1 MSTKKIMFLGT
12 ASSVGK
18 STVAT
23 AFCRYFK
30 QKGCKV
36 APFKALN
43 ISLNSFVTKD
53 GDEIGRAQVVQAEAC
68 EIEPKEYMNPILM
81 KPSAGYKTQVI
92 VRGKVHCTM
101 DAYKYKELN
110 PYLKTV
116 AKEAFSDISKDYDVI
131 VLEGSGSCAEINL
144 KETDIANMKMAE
156 MADTPVVLVADI
168 SKGGVFASIVGTIM
182 LLDEKERSRVK
193 GVIINK
199 FRGRKEL
206 FESATKQIEEIIHIP
221 VLGVMPHIDLDI
233 EEEDATTESIRN
245 VKKQGVDVVVI
256 RLPHMSNFTDF
267 NSLGKIKDLNIR
279 YVEDPKDLSGANM
292 IIIPGSKSTL
302 DDLNFIKESGF
313 EKALIKAK
321 EDEILIL
328 GVCGGYQI
336 LGRKISDPQGVEG
349 EPRVED
355 GLGFLEI
362 DTTFNKTKNTR
373 QVKGIDCDGNE
384 ITGYEIH
391 NGESTSLSQEN
402 IWIKGDNDEVLGMKS
417 SNGKVLGTY
426 IHGLFDEGNIA
437 LKLVNEIKEK
447 LNLSLE
453 EEISYRDYK
462 MIQYDK
468 LCDILEENINMK
480 LVEEIMEQN

>member
-1 MSTKKIMFLGT
+1 MDTKKIIFLGT

-30 QKGCKV
+30 RNGYKV

-101 DAYKYKELN
+101 DSYKYKELN

-116 AKEAFSDISKDYDVI
+116 AKEAFCDISKDYDVI

-144 KETDIANMKMAE
+144 KDTDIANMKMAE
-156 MADTPVVLVADI
+156 MAEAPVILVADI
-168 SKGGVFASIVGTIM
+168 SKGGVFASIVGTVM
-182 LLDEKERSRVK
+182 LLDEKERSRIK

-206 FESATKQIEEIIHIP
+206 FESAMKQIEDIIHIP
-221 VLGVMPHIDLDI
+221 VLGVMPHIELDI
-233 EEEDATTESIRN
+233 EEEDGATENIRN
-245 VKKQGVDVVVI
+245 IKGQGVDVAVI

-267 NSLGKIKDLNIR
+267 TSLGKIKDVNVR
-279 YVEDPKDLSGANM
+279 YVEDPKDLNGAHM
-292 IIIPGSKSTL
+292 IIIPGSKNTI
-302 DDLNFIKESGF
+302 DDLNFIKNGGF

-321 EDEILIL
+321 EKGTLIL

-336 LGRKISDPQGVEG
+336 LGKKISDLEGVEG
-349 EPRVED
+349 ESRIEE
-355 GLGFLEI
+355 GLGFLDME
-362 DTTFNKTKNTR
+362 TTFNKIKNTR
-373 QVKGIDCDGNE
+373 QIKGMDCDGNE

-391 NGESTSLSQEN
+391 NGDSIPLSKQN
-402 IWIKGDNDEVLGMKS
+402 IWIKDNNGKVLGMKS
-417 SNGKVLGTY
+417 SDGKVLGTY
-426 IHGLFDEGNIA
+426 IHGLFDEGDFA
-437 LKLVNEIKEK
+437 LKLINHLKED
-447 LNLSLE
+447 LNLDIE
-453 EEISYRDYK
+453 EEMKYKDYK
-462 MIQYDK
+462 MMQYDK
-468 LCDILEENINMK
+468 LCDVLEENINMD
-480 LVEEIMEQN
+480 LVKEILGEN

>member
-1 MSTKKIMFLGT
+1 MDTKKIILLGT

-30 QKGCKV
+30 RKGYKV

-68 EIEPKEYMNPILM
+68 EIEPKEYMNPVLL

-116 AKEAFSDISKDYDVI
+116 AKEAFDDISKDYDVI

-144 KETDIANMKMAE
+144 KDTDIANMKMAE
-156 MADTPVVLVADI
+156 MADAPVILVADI
-168 SKGGVFASIVGTIM
+168 SKGGVFASIVGTVM
-182 LLDEKERSRVK
+182 LLNEKERSRIK

-206 FESATKQIEEIIHIP
+206 FESAMKQIEDIIHIP
-221 VLGVMPHIDLDI
+221 VLGVMPHIELDI
-233 EEEDATTESIRN
+233 EEEDGATESIRN
-245 VKKQGVDVVVI
+245 IKGQGIDVVVI

-267 NSLGKIKDLNIR
+267 NSLGKIKDVNVR
-279 YVEDPKDLSGANM
+279 YVEDPKDLSGSHM
-292 IIIPGSKSTL
+292 IIIPGSKNTI
-302 DDLNFIKESGF
+302 DDLNFIKNGGF

-321 EDEILIL
+321 EQGTLIL

-336 LGRKISDPQGVEG
+336 LGKKISDLEGVEG
-349 EPRVED
+349 EPRIEE
-355 GLGFLEI
+355 GLGLLDME
-362 DTTFNKTKNTR
+362 TTFNKVKNTR
-373 QVKGIDCDGNE
+373 QVKGMDCDGNE
-384 ITGYEIH
+384 IIGYEIH
-391 NGESTSLSQEN
+391 NGDSIPLSKQN
-402 IWIKGDNDEVLGMKS
+402 IWIKDLNGKVLGMKS
-417 SNGKVLGTY
+417 ADGKVLGTY
-426 IHGLFDEGNIA
+426 IHGLFDEGDFA
-437 LKLVNEIKEK
+437 LKLINELKEK
-447 LNLSLE
+447 LNLNIE
-453 EEISYRDYK
+453 EEMNYKDYK
-462 MIQYDK
+462 MMQYDK
-468 LCDILEENINMK
+468 LCDVLEENINMK
-480 LVEEIMEQN
+480 AVEEILGEN

>member
-1 MSTKKIMFLGT
+1 MNTKKIILLGT

-30 QKGCKV
+30 RKGYKV

-68 EIEPKEYMNPILM
+68 EIEPKEYMNPVLL

-116 AKEAFSDISKDYDVI
+116 AKEAFDDISKDYDVI

-144 KETDIANMKMAE
+144 KDTDIANMKMAE
-156 MADTPVVLVADI
+156 MADAPVILVADI
-168 SKGGVFASIVGTIM
+168 SKGGVFASIVGTVM
-182 LLDEKERSRVK
+182 LLDEKERSRIK

-206 FESATKQIEEIIHIP
+206 FEGAMKQIEDIIHIP
-221 VLGVMPHIDLDI
+221 VLGVMPHIELDI
-233 EEEDATTESIRN
+233 EEEDGATESIRN
-245 VKKQGVDVVVI
+245 IKGQGIDVVVI

-267 NSLGKIKDLNIR
+267 NSLGKIKDVNVR
-279 YVEDPKDLSGANM
+279 YVEDPKDLSGSHM
-292 IIIPGSKSTL
+292 IIIPGSKNTI
-302 DDLNFIKESGF
+302 DDLNFIKNGGF

-321 EDEILIL
+321 EQGTLIL

-336 LGRKISDPQGVEG
+336 LGKKISDLEGVEG
-349 EPRVED
+349 EPRIEE
-355 GLGFLEI
+355 GLGLLDME
-362 DTTFNKTKNTR
+362 TTFNKVKNTR
-373 QVKGIDCDGNE
+373 QIKGMDCDGNE

-391 NGESTSLSQEN
+391 NGESIPLSKQN
-402 IWIKGDNDEVLGMKS
+402 IWIKDLNGKVLGMKS
-417 SNGKVLGTY
+417 ADGKVLGTY
-426 IHGLFDEGNIA
+426 IHGLFDEGDFA
-437 LKLVNEIKEK
+437 LKLINELKEK
-447 LNLSLE
+447 LNLNIE
-453 EEISYRDYK
+453 EEMNYKDYK
-462 MIQYDK
+462 MMQYDK
-468 LCDILEENINMK
+468 LCDVLEENINMK
-480 LVEEIMEQN
+480 AVEEILGEN

>member
-1 MSTKKIMFLGT
+1 MGTKKIMFLGT

-30 QKGCKV
+30 RKGYNV

-68 EIEPKEYMNPILM
+68 EIEPKEYMNPVLM

-101 DAYKYKELN
+101 DAYKYRELN
-110 PYLKTV
+110 PYLRTI
-116 AKEAFSDISKDYDVI
+116 AKEAFDDISKDYDVI

-144 KETDIANMKMAE
+144 KDTDIANMKMAE
-156 MADTPVVLVADI
+156 MADAPVILVADI

-182 LLDEKERSRVK
+182 LLDENERSRVK

-206 FESATKQIEEIIHIP
+206 FEGAMRQIEDIIHIP
-221 VLGVMPHIDLDI
+221 VLGVMPHVELDI
-233 EEEDATTESIRN
+233 EEEDAATENIRN
-245 VKKQGVDVVVI
+245 TKGQGVDVAVI

-267 NSLGKIKDLNIR
+267 NSLGKIKNVNVR
-279 YVEDPKDLSGANM
+279 YVENPKDLSGAHM
-292 IIIPGSKSTL
+292 IIIPGSKNTI
-302 DDLNFIKESGF
+302 DDLNFVKNSRFKE
-313 EKALIKAK
+313 ALVKAK
-321 EDEILIL
+321 EDGMLIL

-336 LGRKISDPQGVEG
+336 LGKRISDLEGVEG
-349 EPRVED
+349 EPRVEE
-355 GLGFLEI
+355 GLGFLDME
-362 DTTFNKTKNTR
+362 TTFNKIKNTR
-373 QVKGIDCDGNE
+373 QIKGIDCNGNE

-391 NGESTSLSQEN
+391 NGESSPLCQEN
-402 IWIKGDNDEVLGMKS
+402 IWIKGEDGKVLGMKS
-417 SNGKVLGTY
+417 PDGRVLGTY
-426 IHGLFDEGNIA
+426 IHGLFDEGDFA

-447 LNLSLE
+447 LNMDIE
-453 EEISYRDYK
+453 EEMNYREYK
-462 MIQYDK
+462 MMQYDK
-468 LCDILEENINMK
+468 LCDILEENINMNM
-480 LVEEIMEQN
+480 VEEILEQN